1 MDALSY
7 MLQSVRL
14 RSTCYTTVRLRPPW
28 GVQIPRADAAA
39 FHAVVSGQCWLQ
51 VSDAGPPVALARGDV
66 VVLPHGEAHTFF
78 DAPGS
83 PVRVLSPIAADA
95 VPARVPHHPAGSPGT
110 DSRATTVIC
119 GHLWFDDQM
128 ANPLVGM
135 LPPLLHF
142 RAAADGRAAGWLEP
156 VLQFVALEN
165 ETPTPGTDAALA
177 RLSDVIV
184 IQAIRAHLTQ
194 LPPGQDGWLHALADP
209 HLGTALALI
218 HQQPEAPWTVGTLA
232 GRAGLS
238 RSAFAARFTRLAG
251 QPPLQYLTYWRMQHA
266 QRLLRASN
274 AGIAQI
280 AAQVGYQTEPAFSR
294 AFKHWTGIAPG
305 AYRRRGQAPP

>member
-14 RSTCYTTVRLRPPW
+14 RSTCYASVQLSPPW
-28 GVQIPRADAAA
+28 GVQIPRTEAAA
-39 FHAVVSGQCWLQ
+39 FHAVVTGQCWLRPG
-51 VSDAGPPVALARGDV
+51 DADQPVALAQGDV

-83 PVRVLSPIAADA
+83 PVRVLSPVTADA
-95 VPARVPHHPAGSPGT
+95 RPASVPHHPADPPGT
-110 DSRATTVIC
+110 DPRVTTVIC
-119 GHLWFDDQM
+119 GHLWFDDQL

-142 RAAADGRAAGWLEP
+142 RAAADGRAARWLEP

-165 ETPTPGTDAALA
+165 EARTPGADAALA

-184 IQAIRAHLTQ
+184 IQAIRAHLTG
-194 LPPGQDGWLHALADP
+194 LTPGQDGWLHALADP
-209 HLGTALALI
+209 QLSTALALI
-218 HQQPEAPWTVGTLA
+218 HEHPEAPWTVATLA
-232 GRAGLS
+232 DRAGLS
-238 RSAFAARFTRLAG
+238 RSAFAARFTRLVGRA
-251 QPPLQYLTYWRMQHA
+251 PLQYLTYWRMQHA
-266 QRLLRASN
+266 QRLLRAGN
-274 AGIAQI
+274 ASIAQI
-280 AAQVGYQTEPAFSR
+280 AAQSGYQTEPAFSR

-305 AYRRRGQAPP
+305 AYRRRGKAPR